1 MKIRI
6 LQNNFNV
13 NDKGFFYCKRNEFS
27 QNGKEN
33 AKKEQKN
40 VKNVFVSTQQI
51 KIVVFKG
58 AKVEQEDH

>member
-1 MKIRI
+1 LI
-6 LQNNFNV
+6 
-13 NDKGFFYCKRNEFS
+13 FYCNINEFS
-27 QNGKEN
+27 WNGKEN

>member
-1 MKIRI
+1 MIR
-6 LQNNFNV
+6 V
-13 NDKGFFYCKRNEFS
+13 FYCNRNELA

-33 AKKEQKN
+33 AKNEQKN